1 MTQRYLTPEQ
11 LGLACY
17 LWEQKGW
24 NTLQIAEHL
33 HVPESVVYRSLA
45 DRRDERFR
53 MRSIVKRMAS

>member
-1 MTQRYLTPEQ
+1 MTLTPEQ

-17 LWEQKGW
+17 LWEQKKW
-24 NTLQIAEHL
+24 DTLRIADHL
-33 HVPESVVYRSLA
+33 NVCESVVYRSLA